1 MKQKLK
7 TKEISDKH
15 TDTSKTKGKDQSL
28 ENTVVVK
35 KNLFRKSNQAF
46 FLGLFFLLLGL
57 FLLRFF
63 PEEKISEGFGGVSV
77 HGLFLTSGIILM
89 SWFKSGEIL
98 RSLGDF
104 ISKARGGGNS

>member
-7 TKEISDKH
+7 SKEILEKH
-15 TDTSKTKGKDQSL
+15 TNSLKVKEQDQSL
-28 ENTVVVK
+28 GHTVIVK
-35 KNLFRKSNQAF
+35 KSIFRKSNQAF

-63 PEEKISEGFGGVSV
+63 PEQKISEGFGGVSV
-77 HGLFLTSGIILM
+77 HGLFLTSGIVLM